1 MAETVSLVQKKI
13 IHSILYGNYD
23 IINIYYGRIYTC
35 GKDSKFW
42 LYSGLEGALVYCIEV
57 RIKVLRFLLFDLKTY
72 EIVFD
77 CELYKKFN
85 KSFTKGTETF
95 YYFGVNDGFIGF
107 EIPDQNEA
115 AILEEEICNN
125 NGNSNSDDIV
135 KTRLKEYKPM
145 KENDIKE
152 RGRQMIQ
159 LLKKRFQSTGN
170 KSIKSE
176 IIINQGELENSINT
190 IDVDDQNGRLIL
202 TGSGYKGIDKELK
215 KVRGL
220 RLEQN
225 QNIGDNEIFSK
236 YIARNILASLMK
248 GIVVPKRKIDRQIW
262 AEGEEVVQEPQE
274 EEEEQP
280 KPEKKEKKK
289 EKSPKKEKTPKKK
302 KEKTPKKKKEK
313 TPKKKKE
320 KSPKKAN
327 KSPDKI
333 EVVAGSGKGVPPPP
347 PPPPPPPSIK

>member
-13 IHSILYGNYD
+13 IESLLYGNYD

-42 LYSGLEGALVYCIEV
+42 LYSGLEGALVYCIEA

-85 KSFTKGTETF
+85 KSFTKGTDTF
-95 YYFGVNDGFIGF
+95 YYFGVNDGYIGF

-115 AILEEEICNN
+115 ASLEEEICNN
-125 NGNSNSDDIV
+125 NSEDVV
-135 KTRLKEYKPM
+135 KSRLKEYKPM
-145 KENDIKE
+145 KEGDIKE
-152 RGRQMIQ
+152 KGRQMIQ
-159 LLKKRFQSTGN
+159 LLKQKFQSSGN
-170 KSIKSE
+170 KSVKSE
-176 IIINQGELENSINT
+176 IVINQGELENSINT

-202 TGSGYKGIDKELK
+202 TGSGYKGIDRQLK

-225 QNIGDNEIFSK
+225 TNVGDNEIFSK
-236 YIARNILASLMK
+236 YIARNILGSLMK

-262 AEGEEVVQEPQE
+262 GEGEEVAQPEPQE
-274 EEEEQP
+274 EEEKP
-280 KPEKKEKKK
+280 KPEKKDKKK
-289 EKSPKKEKTPKKK
+289 EKSPKKK

-313 TPKKKKE
+313 TPKKKKRI
-320 KSPKKAN
+320 SKKR
-327 KSPDKI
+327 KRIS
-333 EVVAGSGKGVPPPP
+333 
-347 PPPPPPPSIK
+347 

>member
-13 IHSILYGNYD
+13 IESLLYGNYD

-42 LYSGLEGALVYCIEV
+42 LYSGLEGALVYCIEA

-85 KSFTKGTETF
+85 KSFTKGTDTF
-95 YYFGVNDGFIGF
+95 YYFGVNDGYIGF

-115 AILEEEICNN
+115 ASLEEEICNN
-125 NGNSNSDDIV
+125 NSEDVV
-135 KTRLKEYKPM
+135 KSRLKEYKPM
-145 KENDIKE
+145 KEGDIKE
-152 RGRQMIQ
+152 KGRQMIQ
-159 LLKKRFQSTGN
+159 LLKQKFQSSGN
-170 KSIKSE
+170 KSVKSE
-176 IIINQGELENSINT
+176 IVINQGELENSINT

-202 TGSGYKGIDKELK
+202 TGSGYKGIDRELK

-225 QNIGDNEIFSK
+225 TNVGDNEIFSK
-236 YIARNILASLMK
+236 YIARNILGSLMK

-262 AEGEEVVQEPQE
+262 GEGEEVAQPEPQE
-274 EEEEQP
+274 EEEKP
-280 KPEKKEKKK
+280 KP
-289 EKSPKKEKTPKKK
+289 
-302 KEKTPKKKKEK
+302 
-313 TPKKKKE
+313 
-320 KSPKKAN
+320 
-327 KSPDKI
+327 
-333 EVVAGSGKGVPPPP
+333 
-347 PPPPPPPSIK
+347 

>member
-42 LYSGLEGALVYCIEV
+42 LYSGLEGALVYCIET

-85 KSFTKGTETF
+85 KSFTKGTDTF
-95 YYFGVNDGFIGF
+95 YYFGVNEGYIGF
-107 EIPDQNEA
+107 EIPDQSDA
-115 AILEEEICNN
+115 VSLEEEICNN
-125 NGNSNSDDIV
+125 NTEDVI
-135 KTRLKEYKPM
+135 KQRLKEF
-145 KENDIKE
+145 KEGEIKE
-152 RGRQMIQ
+152 KGIQMIQ
-159 LLKKRFQSTGN
+159 LLKQRFQSSGN
-170 KSIKSE
+170 RSVKSE
-176 IIINQGELENSINT
+176 IVINQGELENSINT

-202 TGSGYKGIDKELK
+202 TGSGYKGIDRELK

-225 QNIGDNEIFSK
+225 TNVGDNEIFSK
-236 YIARNILASLMK
+236 YIARNILGSLMK

-262 AEGEEVVQEPQE
+262 AEGEEVVIDMKDNTDKFYNVILKDGTEGFVM
-274 EEEEQP
+274 
-280 KPEKKEKKK
+280 KEY
-289 EKSPKKEKTPKKK
+289 
-302 KEKTPKKKKEK
+302 
-313 TPKKKKE
+313 
-320 KSPKKAN
+320 
-327 KSPDKI
+327 
-333 EVVAGSGKGVPPPP
+333 
-347 PPPPPPPSIK
+347 IKLV